1 MRYISIFIKTS
12 KFIALFLAIASVPAL
27 GGWYLVSGQPAH
39 SATDK
44 EATAMRPSSNAD
56 YSNIIPT
63 QIESDSTSLVDV
75 TLEWLFDG
83 ASRKPAG
90 PVPVR
95 ARTRESFAPS
105 RADDLRLT
113 WLGWA
118 SVLIH
123 IDGLTVLTDP
133 MLSRRTS
140 PVPLVGP
147 ARLHEAPCDVAGLPD
162 IDVVVISHD
171 HYDHLDRATIRQL
184 AKRGPLFAV
193 PLGIGAYL
201 RDWGV
206 DADRIVELGWGDRTE
221 IAGISFQATA
231 ARHFSGRGLFDRNS
245 TLWATWIIAGPSHR
259 VFFGG
264 DTGFFP
270 GLEEIGAAQG
280 PFDVTILPIGA
291 YDAQWKDIHLFPEQ
305 AVEANRLLGGR
316 SILPIHFATFD
327 LALHAWDDPME
338 RLLWEADRKG
348 VPLLTPIPGQTVD
361 PRMPVETFPWWRAA
375 AGTPREK
382 TRRLG
387 RRLSPHGGS

>member
-1 MRYISIFIKTS
+1 MKYNSIFIKTS
-12 KFIALFLAIASVPAL
+12 KLITLSLAIVLAPAL
-27 GGWYLVSGQPAH
+27 SANEKETAAMKP
-39 SATDK
+39 ATDA
-44 EATAMRPSSNAD
+44 EYRNA
-56 YSNIIPT
+56 IPT
-63 QIESDSTSLVDV
+63 QVGTESGSMVD
-75 TLEWLFDG
+75 TTWKWLFDG
-83 ASRKPAG
+83 AARKPAG
-90 PVPVR
+90 PVPVEV
-95 ARTRESFAPS
+95 RTGESFAPP

-133 MLSRRTS
+133 MLSDRAS
-140 PVPLVGP
+140 PLPLVGP
-147 ARLHEAPCDVAGLPD
+147 ARLHAVPCDVSELPD

-171 HYDHLDRATIRQL
+171 HYDHLDRATIRKL
-184 AKRGPLFAV
+184 AKRNPLFAV
-193 PLGIGAYL
+193 PLGVGAYL

-206 DADRIVELGWGDRTE
+206 EADRIVELGWWDRTE
-221 IAGISFQATA
+221 IAGVSFQATP
-231 ARHFSGRGLFDRNS
+231 ARHFSGRGLFDRNA
-245 TLWATWIIAGPSHR
+245 TLWASWVIAGPSHR

-291 YDAQWKDIHLFPEQ
+291 YDAQWKDIHLFPEE
-305 AVEANRLLGGR
+305 AIEANHLLGGR

-338 RLLWEADRKG
+338 RLVWEAERKD

-361 PRMPVETFPWWRAA
+361 PRRTVATSPWWRAA
-375 AGTPREK
+375 AGTRQTKVSP
-382 TRRLG
+382 LS
-387 RRLSPHGGS
+387 RRLSPHSSS